1 MHEKMNLMYLCVS
14 VYVQLIRIASQM
26 NVELSSEAERVV
38 QGYYMASRRLVAVG
52 CSNDIVT
59 ASAVST
65 L

>member
-1 MHEKMNLMYLCVS
+1 
-14 VYVQLIRIASQM
+14 M